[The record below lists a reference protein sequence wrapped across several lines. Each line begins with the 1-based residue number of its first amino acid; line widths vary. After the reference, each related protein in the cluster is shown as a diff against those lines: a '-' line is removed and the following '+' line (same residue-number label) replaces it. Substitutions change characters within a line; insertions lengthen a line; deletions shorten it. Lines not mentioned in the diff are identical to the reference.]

1 MVTLIVQAGL
11 LPLYWSETLATAV
24 YLRNRIMT
32 NASISGLT
40 PFSTLYPK
48 NRDEDHYSRLRPFG
62 CLCYALVPEEKQENF
77 TTKTRVCLFLGYV
90 WNSRSIYKVIDVV
103 THHVFTTPSVD
114 FDEYSFLACRII
126 LSIQIFFL
134 FDPGCRKTM
143 TMTEVF
149 NSGKNFMLKI
159 LIRISSLR
167 ARGFD
172 QARVHQILPLTS
184 QILKV
189 ERPRDRD
196 GTSRSWARDGTRHF
210 SIIRHRSAKEPG
222 PIQSRIRAHPIP
234 RFGFPVPSHP
244 ILIMGPGRDGT
255 SPFTAIRNFGFPGP
269 LVGRREIIM

>member
-1 MVTLIVQAGL
+1 MIRTIKEMVTLIVQAGL

-114 FDEYSFLACRII
+114 FDEYSFPGLPNH
-126 LSIQIFFL
+126 SVNPNL
-134 FDPGCRKTM
+134 FP
-143 TMTEVF
+143 F
-149 NSGKNFMLKI
+149 
-159 LIRISSLR
+159 
-167 ARGFD
+167 
-172 QARVHQILPLTS
+172 
-184 QILKV
+184 
-189 ERPRDRD
+189 
-196 GTSRSWARDGTRHF
+196 RSWMPQNNDNDRGIQFWKEFHAENPDQDIEPPSKRIRSSKGASNFASHVADTEGGTTAGR
-210 SIIRHRSAKEPG
+210 PG
-222 PIQSRIRAHPIP
+222 PGHGTGQGI
-234 RFGFPVPSHP
+234 FP
-244 ILIMGPGRDGT
+244 
-255 SPFTAIRNFGFPGP
+255 
-269 LVGRREIIM
+269 